1 MNVEKIKE
9 FLRTEYGISSESE
22 FDMAFSELIGIDLGI
37 FTMPFKRSIK
47 SEQDDKVLASA

>member
-9 FLRTEYGISSESE
+9 FLRIEYGISSERE
-22 FDMAFSELIGIDLGI
+22 FDIAFSELIGIDLGI

-47 SEQDDKVLASA
+47 SEQDNKALASA